1 MSMTIEDLELAIP
14 KIKRL
19 NGEMI
24 YLTLEID
31 PFEQCW
37 VAEYK
42 NEEYE
47 TRGLGALSAM
57 GATIPKALGNLYWKM
72 KQSNDLTD

>member
-1 MSMTIEDLELAIP
+1 M
-14 KIKRL
+14 IKRL
-19 NGEMI
+19 NGEQI

-47 TRGLGALSAM
+47 TRGNGSLSGMADTMSEAL
-57 GATIPKALGNLYWKM
+57 ALLWLKLQEGK
-72 KQSNDLTD
+72 

>member
-1 MSMTIEDLELAIP
+1 MSIEELEARIP

-19 NGEMI
+19 DGEMI

-42 NEEYE
+42 NENYE
-47 TRGLGALSAM
+47 TRGLGKLSAM
-57 GATIPKALGNLYWKM
+57 GDTITEALTRLRDKLEATE
-72 KQSNDLTD
+72 

>member
-1 MSMTIEDLELAIP
+1 MDINELEAAIP

-19 NGEMI
+19 DGEMI

-42 NEEYE
+42 NEDYE
-47 TRGLGALSAM
+47 TRGMGTLSAM
-57 GATIPKALGNLYWKM
+57 GNTIVEALTNLHK
-72 KQSNDLTD
+72 KLGL